1 MILEVSNLCKR
12 YNKKEKYAIT
22 DINIHAD
29 AGEVVGIVGH
39 NGAGKSSTIKC
50 LTGMHPYDE
59 GKIIING
66 YDLKTNPVDAKANF
80 GYVSDVFSLY
90 DAMTGIEL
98 INFVADIYNVS
109 KEERIKRIAYLD
121 DTFKLGESINKTVSS
136 YSHGMKQK
144 ISLMAALIHEP
155 KLFILDEPMVGLDPY
170 TIKELQEFFISYARK
185 GNAVVFSSHNLDV
198 VKKLCDRVYVI
209 DQGVLIEEIDMK
221 SFDPNIDILE
231 YFLNITKRTAK
242 VLNE

>member
-12 YNKKEKYAIT
+12 YNKKEDYAIT
-22 DINIHAD
+22 NITINAD
-29 AGEVVGIVGH
+29 VGEVVGIVGH

-66 YDLKTNPVDAKANF
+66 YDLKTNPVEAKANF

-90 DAMTGIEL
+90 DAMTGMEL

-109 KEERIKRIAYLD
+109 KEDRIQRIKYLD

-170 TIKELQEFFISYARK
+170 TIIELQEFFISYARK

-209 DQGVLIEEIDMK
+209 DQGILIEEIDMK
-221 SFDPNIDILE
+221 TFDPNIDILD

>member
-144 ISLMAALIHEP
+144 VCLMASLLHNP
-155 KLFILDEPMVGLDPY
+155 KLWILDEPTVGLDIMVY
-170 TIKELQEFFISYARK
+170 EVLLKMLKEYAKAGNTVFIT
-185 GNAVVFSSHNLDV
+185 SHNIDLVSAICDKV
-198 VKKLCDRVYVI
+198 AIVNNGVIYQEIDFKKEPYKRKDLKRIFFRVYGDKI
-209 DQGVLIEEIDMK
+209 
-221 SFDPNIDILE
+221 
-231 YFLNITKRTAK
+231 
-242 VLNE
+242 